1 MAFYPDLRECLERLV
16 KRNARNKTP
25 VLASIVRPMNSTT
38 SVQAPRFPRT
48 SGGLFILRCCVV
60 VPAVSIL
67 GCVGVLASGTLSPRS
82 PHISTMSLI
91 IDTMSVVEIVSFV
104 IFLRSLINSY
114 IARTPSNWFFA
125 ALGAVSLL
133 PALIVAIL
141 IVEGSFRHAGV

>member
-1 MAFYPDLRECLERLV
+1 
-16 KRNARNKTP
+16 
-25 VLASIVRPMNSTT
+25 
-38 SVQAPRFPRT
+38 
-48 SGGLFILRCCVV
+48 
-60 VPAVSIL
+60 
-67 GCVGVLASGTLSPRS
+67 
-82 PHISTMSLI
+82 
-91 IDTMSVVEIVSFV
+91 MSVVEIVSFV